1 MDDFSA
7 WAKAISRR
15 KEMSLCGT
23 DPSRFAGGC
32 SYCAVLKKSAV
43 MWFDKLCRLVVVG
56 VLLLI
61 RSGVAL
67 AAAPRFESPR
77 MVGDQLQLR
86 LSGESGGVYR
96 LESSSNLVT
105 WTAFSSGSLLNGTWE
120 VLVGPLPSQ
129 FPQFFRALEVSGPT
143 NAPGY
148 PTVVPTT
155 DIERMAEGLILP
167 ETGGGLHLM
176 GEDGTTYDLVIPT
189 NAVFAATTFR
199 MTLLT
204 NVSGIPAQ
212 RGFKAGVRLE
222 PEGLV
227 LASPT
232 FLRITYPTNL
242 PSPHVASYAFD
253 NNGSHFHLVPDL
265 LLTNGTRIVVQQ
277 FRSFGFGEFTLSE
290 LKSLAGDPPA
300 LRRPVLAGGKRR
312 LHASLEEC
320 YPEQVEEAEEMRKEL
335 TESMRPLQEEIGVE
349 IAIERQKQILL
360 PEDEQTGG
368 SWAQGALKRAS
379 EWYAENITPRIAD
392 AGTKC
397 LVGGELLIWILSW
410 ERQMQLLGASDGGSM
425 SELASLLTV
434 CEEQIRKCCEERGPD
449 RRLVVQ
455 LIGIERQ
462 RQLLGGGS
470 PDGSWDMSGIE
481 ACLPQWYGELRFTES
496 YRTNFFQELS
506 DLVSSSQVD
515 KTYLV
520 AAYLDNVDED
530 IVEPFPLFGIP
541 GSTNLTFRLSG
552 FEQGSIS
559 RQSVQRTVGGLC
571 PASNPGTD
579 PGASR
584 RSLASPRLLDG
595 IPGFREEVVENGSLS
610 NLVNV
615 EITVILTDG
624 TGGILGPKTSLQ
636 VSVPPRSLDSKGVK
650 SLTEGEYDEFGDCIR
665 TSSTTKYV
673 GTETFGGIFVDAKE
687 HEFKHTP
694 TDIRY
699 YEKISTNG
707 LIRELE
713 IHLQRRN

>member
-1 MDDFSA
+1 M
-7 WAKAISRR
+7 
-15 KEMSLCGT
+15 
-23 DPSRFAGGC
+23 
-32 SYCAVLKKSAV
+32 
-43 MWFDKLCRLVVVG
+43 
-56 VLLLI
+56 
-61 RSGVAL
+61 AL
-67 AAAPRFESPR
+67 AAAPRFEPPR

-105 WTAFSSGSLLNGTWE
+105 WTAFSSGSLLNGTSE
-120 VLVGPLPSQ
+120 VLVGPLPSK
-129 FPQFFRALEVSGPT
+129 FPQFFRALEASGPT
-143 NAPGY
+143 NAPGN
-148 PTVVPTT
+148 PTVVPTA

-176 GEDGTTYDLVIPT
+176 GEDGTSYDLVIPT

-204 NVSGIPAQ
+204 NISGIPAQ

-242 PSPHVASYAFD
+242 ATPHMASYAFD
-253 NNGSHFHLVPDL
+253 NKGSQLHLVPDL

-300 LRRPVLAGGKRR
+300 LRSPGPTGGKRR
-312 LHASLEEC
+312 LQASMEEC
-320 YPEQVEEAEEMRKEL
+320 YADQVAEAEAMREEL
-335 TESMRPLQEEIGVE
+335 TKSMRPLQEELGAE

-368 SWAQGALKRAS
+368 TWVQGAGKRAS
-379 EWYAENITPRIAD
+379 EWYAQNITPRIAN
-392 AGTKC
+392 ARTKC
-397 LVGGELLIWILSW
+397 LVGRELLIWILSW
-410 ERQMQLLGASDGGSM
+410 ERQLQLLGVPDDGSVA
-425 SELASLLTV
+425 EWASLIAV
-434 CEEQIRKCCEERGPD
+434 CEEQVLKCCQERGPD
-449 RRLVVQ
+449 RRLVVE
-455 LIGIERQ
+455 LIGIQRQ
-462 RQLLGGGS
+462 RELLGGGS
-470 PDGSWDMSGIE
+470 PDGSWDMSSIE
-481 ACLPQWYGELRFTES
+481 ACLPQWYGELRFSES
-496 YRTNFFQELS
+496 YRTNSYKEVS
-506 DLVSSSQVD
+506 DLVVSTQVD

-520 AAYLDNVDED
+520 AAYLDNVEED

-541 GSTNLTFRLSG
+541 GSTNLTFHLSG

-559 RQSVQRTVGGLC
+559 RQRVQRTVGGLC

-579 PGASR
+579 PSASH
-584 RSLASPRLLDG
+584 RSLASPRLQDG

-610 NLVNV
+610 NLMNV

-624 TGGILGPKTSLQ
+624 TGGILGPQTSLQ
-636 VSVPPRSLDSKGVK
+636 VSVPPRSLDAKGVK